1 MKELWEPLPPALRDS
16 FPNFSCYLLR
26 ELGLAD
32 TPTRQ
37 QISVCDWMQNGPD
50 RSLTVAFRGLGKSI
64 LASFYA
70 LWRLRVDPSEKIL
83 VVSATAV
90 KSTDFTSFMLRCIGE
105 IDILQCLMPGPNNR
119 FSSVAFDVGPTT
131 VEQSTSVRAMGVM
144 GAVTGQRC
152 TCAILDDVETLANVI
167 TQLKQERV
175 AHAVEEIQSIIK
187 PDEGQLL
194 PRKILYLGTPH
205 VETSIYL
212 RLVRERDYAAR
223 YWPALYPKELDTY
236 EGNLDPVIQ
245 QEVLEDPSL
254 VGEPTDPERF
264 AHEDL
269 LQRKASMT
277 KASFELQFMLNT
289 RLATLDKFPIR
300 LGDLMVMDIDGTALP
315 ETVVWS
321 NQPDVRLQDLV
332 CVGMGGDRH
341 YHRPIFYSGW
351 IPRMSTGGVAWRL
364 TLQAAAVMNW
374 LGPLWQSS
382 TATCSCWNQAA
393 ARSVMPTR
401 CCNIAR
407 VAKKWDVNQVVAES
421 NMGDGMFSALLK
433 PHLIREH
440 PVAIEEV
447 RHSMRKEERLCDT
460 LGPLIQQ
467 HRVVVTNRV
476 IKQDYRLLEEDPE
489 RGHTRSLLFQLSR
502 LQAMKGCLD
511 FDDRID
517 AMSIAAGFFVDSA
530 AQDQDR
536 ARQHRQD
543 QLQQESY
550 EAWMDETGAAI
561 DALALGWRPKRGA
574 KSMVVSASF
583 AFDGHDL
590 VFHLREVE
598 FFQPTCAACCLP
610 AQQL

>member
-37 QISVCDWMQNGPD
+37 QIAVCDWMQNGPD
-50 RSLTVAFRGLGKSI
+50 KSLTVAFRGLGKSI

-90 KSTDFTSFMLRCIGE
+90 KSTDFSSFMLRCIGE
-105 IDILQCLMPGPNNR
+105 VDILQCLMPGPSNR
-119 FSSVAFDVGPTT
+119 FSNVAFDVGPTT
-131 VEQSTSVRAMGVM
+131 VEQSPSVRSMGVM
-144 GAVTGQRC
+144 GQTTGQRC

-223 YWPALYPKELDTY
+223 YWPALYPKELDSY

-332 CVGMGGDRH
+332 CVGMGADRH

-351 IPRMSTGGVAWRL
+351 IPKDEHWRCCLAIDPAGRGRDELAW
-364 TLQAAAVMNW
+364 AVMAELNGNLFLLESGGST
-374 LGPLWQSS
+374 LGYADEVLQHL
-382 TATCSCWNQAA
+382 
-393 ARSVMPTR
+393 
-401 CCNIAR
+401 AR

-574 KSMVVSASF
+574 KSHGGVSQ
-583 AFDGHDL
+583 
-590 VFHLREVE
+590 LRV
-598 FFQPTCAACCLP
+598 
-610 AQQL
+610 